1 MIIDRVYGPN
11 NQLVLHVDRKL
22 NGGWC
27 WGRVHPAPVGYHFCL
42 INLAILLMRIYGII
56 YEGWK

>member
-1 MIIDRVYGPN
+1 MLIENLTVVGVGEECI
-11 NQLVLHVDRKL
+11 LLHM
-22 NGGWC
+22 
-27 WGRVHPAPVGYHFCL
+27 VGYHFCL